1 MSITFSAAIEKY
13 THSKRAK
20 GFSENTISA
29 YSNTFH
35 QFNDFLG
42 ADPDVD
48 SIISDQIIE
57 FLASCNHVSKK
68 TKLNHH
74 TGLSSLW
81 TFLVSRELA
90 SKHILK
96 EVERPDPETREINP
110 FSQHDVQEL
119 LKAAEIGQTP
129 IRNRTMIMLLLDTGV
144 RASELCAIKLRDID
158 FANRRIRIF
167 GKGSKERLVP
177 FSSITKDVINFYL
190 QGRNVNL
197 VKDRSASLFVSQVGG
212 SFDRNGLSQILEK
225 IAARANIYPCNPHRY
240 RHTFAIQFLRNGG
253 SIYTLQK
260 ILGHTTLDMVK
271 KYLAIAQCDL
281 DRDHEIA
288 SPVKRWG
295 FEALPQQRSHT

>member
-1 MSITFSAAIEKY
+1 MSITISTAIQKY
-13 THSKRAK
+13 TTSKRAK

-29 YSNTFH
+29 YFNTFR
-35 QFNDFLG
+35 QFTEFLG
-42 ADPDVD
+42 SDLEVNNI
-48 SIISDQIIE
+48 SSDQVIE

-81 TFLVSRELA
+81 TFLVNRELA

-96 EVERPDPETREINP
+96 DVERPDPETREINP
-110 FSQHDVQEL
+110 FSQHDIEEL
-119 LKAAEIGQTP
+119 LKAAEYGQHP
-129 IRNRTMIMLLLDTGV
+129 IRSRTMIMSLLDTGV
-144 RASELCAIKLRDID
+144 RASELCSIKLRDID

-167 GKGSKERLVP
+167 GKGAKERLVP
-177 FSSITKDVINFYL
+177 FSSTAKEQINFYL
-190 QGRNVNL
+190 QVRKVNWI
-197 VKDRSASLFVSQVGG
+197 KDRGVSLFVSQFGG

-295 FEALPQQRSHT
+295 LEAIPHHRSHT